1 MAAGYLDVLRARHAT
16 RLLTGTLVG
25 RLPSGTAHIAI
36 VLFTRAEGGS
46 YTLAGALAAA
56 YGLATA
62 VGQPLLG
69 RAVDLHGQPR
79 VQLPAAV
86 LSALGM
92 ALFAL
97 VGLDPLPLAY
107 LAVVIAGVCTPPLE
121 GGLRALW
128 PTVLGREDRV
138 HRAYAMDAVA
148 QEVMFTVGPLLVT
161 VLVALWSPAVA
172 LLVINAIGV
181 LGALSVVLSEPSR
194 TWRSAPREAHWLGAL
209 RSPGLL
215 ALLGSFFFVGLALG
229 SITVAGVAYA
239 DDHADASVYGW
250 LMAALGLGAL
260 IGGVVYGARQWA
272 GAPER
277 RLRVIVALLALGY
290 LPLMLTPGVAAMT
303 GLAALAGVFLA
314 PAIACS
320 FIVVDRHAPHGTVTE
335 AFSWLVTTF
344 GVGAAAGTAVAG
356 PAVELGGT
364 AWSFAVA
371 GAGGVA
377 ALVVLLATGR
387 VLAVPARTPT
397 VVTGSENDRN
407 GAAEPGFSSG
417 HKA

>member
-1 MAAGYLDVLRARHAT
+1 MGAGYLEILRAKHAT

-25 RLPSGTAHIAI
+25 RLPNATAPIAI
-36 VLFTRAEGGS
+36 VLFVRAEGGS
-46 YTLAGALAAA
+46 YTLAGVLAAV
-56 YGLATA
+56 YGLGTA

-86 LSALGM
+86 LSALGT
-92 ALFAL
+92 ALLA
-97 VGLDPLPLAY
+97 VTGLGVLPLAY
-107 LAVVIAGVCTPPLE
+107 AAVVVAGVFTPPLE

-128 PTVLGREDRV
+128 PSVLGREDRV
-138 HRAYAMDAVA
+138 HRAYAMDAIA
-148 QEVMFTVGPLLVT
+148 QEVMFTAGPLLVT
-161 VLVALWSPAVA
+161 LLVSLWSPAAA
-172 LLVINAIGV
+172 LLVINALGV

-194 TWRSAPREAHWLGAL
+194 AWRSAPREAHWLGAL

-215 ALLGSFFFVGLALG
+215 ALLGAFFFVGLALG
-229 SITVAGVAYA
+229 SITVAALAYA
-239 DDHADASVYGW
+239 DGHGDESVYGR

-260 IGGVVYGARQWA
+260 IGGAVYGARQWA
-272 GAPER
+272 GEPER
-277 RLRVIVALLALGY
+277 RLRAVVGLLALGY
-290 LPLMLTPGVAAMT
+290 LPLTLTPGVHAMT
-303 GLAALAGVFLA
+303 ALAALSGVFLA

-320 FIVVDRHAPHGTVTE
+320 FIVVDRHAPRGTVTE

-356 PAVELGGT
+356 PVVELGGT
-364 AWSFAVA
+364 AWGFAVA
-371 GAGGVA
+371 GGGGAA
-377 ALVVLLATGR
+377 ALLVLLVTGR
-387 VLAVPARTPT
+387 VLTAPRPGTAVVA
-397 VVTGSENDRN
+397 GSENDRN